1 MKSMPKKED
10 KIQSPNGNKTGI
22 IIWTFRRTG
31 GTNLTSAII
40 KSLGDKT
47 VEHEPFN
54 TDRVFGSITTKWRET
69 RDIDKLR
76 SSLHQVFA
84 QNISFKHCLEII
96 PMEMNFLLLELATEY
111 GYKHLFLYRENAA
124 DRLLSLN
131 YAMRT
136 GIWGSKGKTPIECAK
151 DVFSEPVNI
160 SKLLN
165 HEATCR
171 HDMRSI
177 YANLL
182 AKGDSPIA
190 VSFESIYK
198 RSQQYSKA
206 LVKELFEQV
215 TGSRPSLFKSL
226 YQNLVS
232 HGSQGTSSDYM
243 RFPGADE
250 LAIQADKLGPFQ
262 LHHKINYQVALAD
275 SENQVL
281 YTEFWDALPSVQAD
295 KYYIHGVILSK
306 AAEHAKINATQG
318 GEDVFIKTKL
328 ASQRIKKMHPDV
340 KGSSHCRFF
349 SGPIDAKTEIS
360 FNIKNTRAER
370 QLLAQICINP
380 Y

>member
-1 MKSMPKKED
+1 MPRKED
-10 KIQSPNGNKTGI
+10 KIQSVNGNNTGI

-40 KSLGDKT
+40 KSLGGKT

-54 TDRVFGSITTKWRET
+54 TDRVFGSITTQWKETSNIEQLRASLRE
-69 RDIDKLR
+69 IFL
-76 SSLHQVFA
+76 

-96 PMEMNFLLLELATEY
+96 PMEMNSLLLELATEY
-111 GYKHLFLYRENAA
+111 GYKHLFLYRESAA

-131 YAMRT
+131 YAMKT
-136 GIWGSKGKTPIECAK
+136 GIWGSKGQTPIEHAK
-151 DVFSEPVNI
+151 DVFAEPVNI

-165 HEATCR
+165 HESSCR
-171 HDMRSI
+171 HNMQTI
-177 YANLL
+177 YADLIS
-182 AKGDSPIA
+182 KGGTPIA

-198 RSQQYSKA
+198 KSLQYSKA
-206 LVKELFEQV
+206 LVKEMFEQI
-215 TGSRPSLFKSL
+215 TGDSPNRFELL

-232 HGSQGTSSDYM
+232 HGAQGTSSDYL
-243 RFPGADE
+243 RFPRADE
-250 LAIQADKLGPFQ
+250 LVSRADSLGPFQ

-281 YTEFWDALPSVQAD
+281 YTEFWNALPSAQAN
-295 KYYIHGVILSK
+295 KFYLHGVILCDTE
-306 AAEHAKINATQG
+306 EHPKINATQG
-318 GEDVFIKTKL
+318 GEDVFIKTRL

-360 FNIKNTRAER
+360 FNIKNTQAER

-380 Y
+380 C